1 MGLKTISIY
10 FIMMLTYTLAAQ
22 EIDSINQTDM
32 NGKKQGHW
40 IKKNPNGNLLY
51 EGYFK
56 DDMPTGVFKRFFE
69 NNQISSVLIFSNF
82 GKEAQATL

>member
-40 IKKNPNGNLLY
+40 IKKIPMETYCMRDISRTICPQVCL
-51 EGYFK
+51 K
-56 DDMPTGVFKRFFE
+56 D
-69 NNQISSVLIFSNF
+69 FS
-82 GKEAQATL
+82 KTTRSAQF